1 MINQVIITI
10 LIGYLMGCIQ
20 AAFIISKTVGKM
32 DIREHGSGNAGA
44 SNITSIMGLK
54 FGVIVGLVDILKGFF
69 AVLLVKFI
77 FPDNPDLAYLA
88 GIMAILGHIFPFY
101 MNFRGGKG
109 VAAVAALV
117 GMMFGIDWKL
127 GVLFALLVIIPAL
140 LTDYIVIG
148 SFTTFTALPI
158 VTYILDYPLIFTI
171 FGLLLTVLI
180 YYLHR
185 FNIQRIKNK
194 EETKISSVLKKK

>member
-1 MINQVIITI
+1 MMINQVIITC
-10 LIGYLMGCIQ
+10 LIGYLFGCIQ

-44 SNITSIMGLK
+44 SNITTIMGLK
-54 FGVIVGLVDILKGFF
+54 FGVIVGLVDVLKGFF

-101 MNFRGGKG
+101 MKFRGGKG
-109 VAAVAALV
+109 VATLV

-140 LTDYIVIG
+140 LTDYIVVG

-158 VTYILDYPLIFTI
+158 VTYILDYPLVFTI
-171 FGLLLTVLI
+171 LGLFLTVLI
-180 YYLHR
+180 FYLHR